1 MECSSDIVECR
12 VEEWNGVNWS
22 AAQWPI
28 FNVILYCS
36 VNIIIILFN
45 YYLILTTHPVSPQ
58 F

>member
-22 AAQWPI
+22 AAHI

-45 YYLILTTHPVSPQ
+45 YYLILTNPVSPQ
-58 F
+58 